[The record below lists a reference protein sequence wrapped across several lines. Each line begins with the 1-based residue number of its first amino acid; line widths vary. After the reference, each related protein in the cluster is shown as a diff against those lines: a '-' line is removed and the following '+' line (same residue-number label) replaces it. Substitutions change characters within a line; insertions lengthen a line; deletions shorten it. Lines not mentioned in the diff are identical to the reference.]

1 MPMPQES
8 LAISLYPLE
17 SLKCW
22 VRSLTLLERL
32 WTGTL
37 LKAREEEGM
46 QSLASLPADALS
58 RVRDLG
64 QRQQKNTQENC
75 RGLNC
80 KKTAVTV

>member
-1 MPMPQES
+1 M
-8 LAISLYPLE
+8 
-17 SLKCW
+17 
-22 VRSLTLLERL
+22 
-32 WTGTL
+32 
-37 LKAREEEGM
+37 KAREEEGM